1 MTWALLTAPGLQGV
15 VATVRAAMSLASSLS
30 TPFPG
35 CEQNQLLQGRDVT
48 FAKLTHH
55 DLLHQQ
61 ASWQIPAVL
70 LWQNLSR
77 IKEKIKLE
85 VGNKCF
91 SVFMPS
97 SSWLHRGVSDEIL
110 GKTDRSQP
118 KPTDFNPLSDF
129 TLSVAYWNWSWN
141 ACRAPEPICSWW
153 ILLICW
159 KLNCPIQTLL
169 TWQQTALCLLFIDF
183 C

>member
-1 MTWALLTAPGLQGV
+1 MTWAFLTAPGLQGD

-35 CEQNQLLQGRDVT
+35 REQNHLLQGRDVT

-70 LWQNLSR
+70 LWWNLSR
-77 IKEKIKLE
+77 IKEKIKME

-97 SSWLHRGVSDEIL
+97 SSWLHRGVSDEIE
-110 GKTDRSQP
+110 GNQAGVSP
-118 KPTDFNPLSDF
+118 NPQILILFLNF

-153 ILLICW
+153 ILLLCW
-159 KLNCPIQTLL
+159 KLNCPIQTPL
-169 TWQQTALCLLFIDF
+169 TWQQTAVCLLFIDF